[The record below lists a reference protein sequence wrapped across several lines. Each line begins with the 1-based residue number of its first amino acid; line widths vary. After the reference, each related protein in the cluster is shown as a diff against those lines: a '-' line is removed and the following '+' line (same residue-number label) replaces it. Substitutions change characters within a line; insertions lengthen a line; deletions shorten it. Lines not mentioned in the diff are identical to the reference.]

1 MNFLSP
7 QSARLFLSI
16 LVLLGPV
23 TGHSQ
28 EPERWFQV
36 EVSVFSNENQA
47 DRDAEVWSPERTELT
62 YPDNLQQLRSLFEV
76 LLSAALQPATEPPLA
91 PASDVQNRPGSTP
104 LATARAPAEPSVQEI
119 RREIIAATGP
129 FPPAEGEGYR
139 FPDFARDAFL
149 QLPPSESEFQQTNR
163 ALERSPEHRLL
174 FHGLWRQPVPD
185 PGAELPVAISGGDR
199 FGEHWELEGSLSF
212 HFNANRDR
220 VVVDSN
226 VWLTEFTVTAPSPLL
241 PQQNSEPVR
250 PDAQQPTWQLPN
262 LPAQLAPAVVA
273 SPLALQT
280 NDGLLTNPAA
290 DEPVYAPRIIYQLQ
304 QSREMSSDEFHYID
318 HPALGLIV
326 TVLPYEV
333 PPLPESG
340 TAPPEPP
347 LDE

>member
-1 MNFLSP
+1 MKFLSP
-7 QSARLFLSI
+7 QSARLLLSI
-16 LVLLGPV
+16 VVLLVPV

-47 DRDAEVWSPERTELT
+47 DRDAEVWSPERTVLA

-76 LLSAALQPATEPPLA
+76 LLSAALQPAAETPLA
-91 PASDVQNRPGSTP
+91 PASDVQNGPASGIS
-104 LATARAPAEPSVQEI
+104 ATTPAEPSAQEI

-149 QLPPSESEFQQTNR
+149 QLPPSASDFQQTNR

-199 FGEHWELEGSLSF
+199 FGDHWELEGSLSF

-226 VWLTEFTVTAPSPLL
+226 VWLTEFTVAAPSSLL
-241 PQQNSEPVR
+241 AQQNSEPVT
-250 PDAQQPTWQLPN
+250 PDAQPPSWQLPD
-262 LPAQLAPAVVA
+262 LPAQLAPAVVT
-273 SPLALQT
+273 SPPALQT
-280 NDGLLTNPAA
+280 ADDLVVDPAA
-290 DEPVYAPRIIYQLQ
+290 EQPAYAPRIIYQLK
-304 QSREMSSDEFHYID
+304 QSREMRSDEFHYVD

-340 TAPPEPP
+340 TTPSEPP
-347 LDE
+347 LD